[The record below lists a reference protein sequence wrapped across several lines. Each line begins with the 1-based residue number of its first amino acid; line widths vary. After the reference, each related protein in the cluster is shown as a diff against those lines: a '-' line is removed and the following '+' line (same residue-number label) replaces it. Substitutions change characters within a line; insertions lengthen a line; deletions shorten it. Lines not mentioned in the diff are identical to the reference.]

1 MLLTFQRKESNFVWK
16 IYEPWYLLVWMCWNS
31 LKILVWQGIS
41 MMYGTHFSILN
52 TYWKPLWPECAILYI
67 IQEFSK
73 LFFLYWQK
81 CCVCLLLGV
90 CYATAL
96 LKPLILTQKISI
108 LSLFNV
114 RVYMRTGRLAS
125 IVWTVGVLQPWKILS
140 VVIATT
146 NVLPEV
152 Y

>member
-1 MLLTFQRKESNFVWK
+1 
-16 IYEPWYLLVWMCWNS
+16 
-31 LKILVWQGIS
+31 

-73 LFFLYWQK
+73 LFS
-81 CCVCLLLGV
+81 LLTKMLCMFV
-90 CYATAL
+90 ARCML
-96 LKPLILTQKISI
+96 CHSVTQTINPDPKISI

-140 VVIATT
+140 VAIATT
-146 NVLPEV
+146 NVLSEV
-152 Y
+152 YY